1 MSIEVLVITEI
12 FYWITEEEGHQLDEQ
27 TLSFLKKNIGDIIN
41 YLVSIADK
49 FEIEILEVG
58 IEKIKLNTKEYP
70 ASQVRGGYIEYD

>member
-1 MSIEVLVITEI
+1 M
-12 FYWITEEEGHQLDEQ
+12 DEQ
-27 TLSFLKKNIGDIIN
+27 TLSFLKKNIGDIMN

-70 ASQVRGGYIEYD
+70 ASQVRGIYIDYD

>member
-1 MSIEVLVITEI
+1 M
-12 FYWITEEEGHQLDEQ
+12 
-27 TLSFLKKNIGDIIN
+27 N

-58 IEKIKLNTKEYP
+58 TENIKLNTKEYP